1 MKKKYTG
8 SYARNLRLNVWTNGF
23 CIKQTQCWRMTTVYF
38 GTLQSRQIRNYQYCK
53 IINITVPRDK
63 NVKVKELEKITKYQD
78 LRLQVQN
85 LWNVKAAVVP
95 VIVGAL
101 GTVCEELENHLKRI
115 GIPIA
120 IGCLQKITL
129 LGTAFIL
136 RTIIS
141 ESG

>member
-1 MKKKYTG
+1 
-8 SYARNLRLNVWTNGF
+8 
-23 CIKQTQCWRMTTVYF
+23 MTTVYF

-78 LRLQVQN
+78 LRLQVQK

-95 VIVGAL
+95 VIIGAL